1 MHATRMERERDWQEK
16 VLLSFEEQSEV
27 GSSIETK
34 LDRIAD
40 AIDTTNS
47 ILDRMADVLAA
58 DPPGNP
64 DWARTFL
71 SE

>member
-1 MHATRMERERDWQEK
+1 M
-16 VLLSFEEQSEV
+16 
-27 GSSIETK
+27 K

-47 ILDRMADVLAA
+47 ILDRMADTLSAE
-58 DPPGNP
+58 PPGNP

>member
-1 MHATRMERERDWQEK
+1 M
-16 VLLSFEEQSEV
+16 
-27 GSSIETK
+27 K

-58 DPPGNP
+58 EPPVNP
-64 DWARTFL
+64 DWGPDLPERVTHERGQELPGSGGGPDQAGAP
-71 SE
+71 